1 MWMTGNQMMCKQNGL
16 RSFGWSFLR
25 KYFFCSSVARRCFL
39 EVDDKIA
46 GADDKGKI
54 VLVK

>member
-1 MWMTGNQMMCKQNGL
+1 MTGNQMMCKQNGL

-39 EVDDKIA
+39 EVDDKI